1 LVPPSDVGKSPFQM
15 AVPLARLFPKIDT
28 HSPGWMMLT
37 VPQRGTTPP
46 GEMDGA
52 CAWLVR
58 AAVTPAPLKNFTPAS
73 CLAMAN
79 RTACIN
85 GMLLEL
91 AKVCLAARTLA
102 ARSAVMSRMP
112 LPIIDAEAL
121 VTIAM
126 AEPVT
131 AA

>member
-1 LVPPSDVGKSPFQM
+1 M
-15 AVPLARLFPKIDT
+15 PKIDT

-37 VPQRGTTPP
+37 VPQRGTMPP

-52 CAWLVR
+52 KAWLVR
-58 AAVTPAPLKNFTPAS
+58 AAFAPAALKNLTPAS
-73 CLAMAN
+73 WRAMAS
-79 RTACIN
+79 RTACIK

-91 AKVCLAARTLA
+91 LRFCLAARTLA
-102 ARSAVMSRMP
+102 MASTVMPRTP
-112 LPIIDAEAL
+112 VPITDAEAL
-121 VTIAM
+121 VIIAM